1 MARYVV
7 SYWVSMLWGCR
18 ASWKDGRNPRR
29 FNICCAALCVRVI
42 IHTRRRD
49 GFRCRSNRPASG
61 GSIC

>member
-18 ASWKDGRNPRR
+18 APWKDGRNPTR

-42 IHTRRRD
+42 IQ
-49 GFRCRSNRPASG
+49 
-61 GSIC
+61 